1 MPEVAV
7 KAGGCYHPAL
17 NRSVPGRHF
26 LRNLIERRSLLW
38 QLVERDFRQRY
49 VGSAAGWLWS
59 LIQPLVLLISYTFI
73 FQLCLHQKL
82 DPGEVTTNYPMF
94 LFAGMLPW
102 LLFSESVTRSASS
115 MVEQSNLLTKTV
127 FPAEMLPVA
136 IFLSTMISHVLAIL
150 LAIAGALIFLHHISL
165 SLLYLPLLVLPVA
178 LFTIGLA
185 WIAAGF
191 QVYLRDTV
199 QVLTV
204 ILTFW
209 FWITPVFISER
220 RYDAKLHFLLTLNP
234 LSYPVHAYR
243 QMLLGTF
250 QPRISDLAWSMA
262 LCGGMFLLGAFA
274 FRYLKRGFADVL

>member
-1 MPEVAV
+1 MA
-7 KAGGCYHPAL
+7 
-17 NRSVPGRHF
+17 
-26 LRNLIERRSLLW
+26 
-38 QLVERDFRQRY
+38 RDFRQRY

-73 FQLCLHQKL
+73 FQICLHQKL
-82 DPGEVTTNYPMF
+82 DAGEVTTNYPMF

-115 MVEQSNLLTKTV
+115 MVDQSNLLTKTM
-127 FPAEMLPVA
+127 FPAEMLPIA
-136 IFLSTMISHVLAIL
+136 IFLSTMISHALAIL
-150 LAIAGALIFLHHISL
+150 LAVAGALLFLHHISF

-178 LFTIGLA
+178 LFTVGLA
-185 WIAAGF
+185 WIVAGF

-220 RYDAKLHFLLTLNP
+220 RYDAKLHYLLVLNP
-234 LSYPVHAYR
+234 LSYPVRAYR
-243 QMLLGTF
+243 QMLLGNF
-250 QPRISDLAWSMA
+250 QPHLPELALSLTLCSAVFLVGA
-262 LCGGMFLLGAFA
+262 LL